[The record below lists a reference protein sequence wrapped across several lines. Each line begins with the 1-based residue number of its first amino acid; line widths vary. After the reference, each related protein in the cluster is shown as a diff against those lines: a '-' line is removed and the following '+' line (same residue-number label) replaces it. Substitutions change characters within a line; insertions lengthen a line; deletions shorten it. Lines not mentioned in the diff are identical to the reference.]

1 MFCFDI
7 DIGKT
12 LSSNLVLLFFFS
24 FIIVWLT
31 GWLILLFPPDSQ
43 KCCKPVQSNPR
54 TAWFSIRPSMH
65 RHLPPMPIYFCGGK
79 MRPAV
84 TRRFEIAVASP
95 EVEQVPDREQAPAG
109 AAGEERHARLPRRGR
124 QRGILV
130 LHVAILQAEVRVD
143 HLMGGLWK

>member
-1 MFCFDI
+1 
-7 DIGKT
+7 
-12 LSSNLVLLFFFS
+12 
-24 FIIVWLT
+24 
-31 GWLILLFPPDSQ
+31 
-43 KCCKPVQSNPR
+43 
-54 TAWFSIRPSMH
+54 
-65 RHLPPMPIYFCGGK
+65 MPIYFCGGK

-84 TRRFEIAVASP
+84 TRRSEIAVASP

-143 HLMGGLWK
+143 H